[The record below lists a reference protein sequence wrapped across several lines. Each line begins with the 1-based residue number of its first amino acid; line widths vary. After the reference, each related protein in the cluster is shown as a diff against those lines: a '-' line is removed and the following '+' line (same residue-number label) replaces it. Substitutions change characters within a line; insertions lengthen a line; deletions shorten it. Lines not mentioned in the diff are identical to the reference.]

1 MQEKFRKFFIEIQ
14 KDLKLYG
21 FLILLFSLYRLLFI
35 LAMPEFLSEET
46 TFKDIFFALW
56 IGLRLSLKSAGI
68 VVLISFLICSVSRFF
83 LKADLSK
90 LRFYLGAIYT
100 IFLTIL
106 FQARFPYYNEF
117 HSTFNHNIFNAF
129 KEDGNALLI
138 TMIQQY
144 HLILKLSIA
153 DLELDLLNKTASR
166 ANENIVLT
174 SKEFTLLEFLIK
186 NKDRVLSETTINSAL
201 SSFEDSNI
209 SNIVNVYIYR
219 LRNKI
224 DKKFDKKL
232 IKTIR
237 GIGFKISDK

>member
-1 MQEKFRKFFIEIQ
+1 MKILIIEDDEKIVNF
-14 KDLKLYG
+14 LKKGLEEECYVVDSAKNGDEGLYLASVNEYD
-21 FLILLFSLYRLLFI
+21 LILLDIQLPVKDGIEVCKSLRDSNNQTPIIMLTAKDSIEDKIKGLDIVANDYLAKPFSFAELLASIRVQLRSNNSI
-35 LAMPEFLSEET
+35 L
-46 TFKDIFFALW
+46 
-56 IGLRLSLKSAGI
+56 
-68 VVLISFLICSVSRFF
+68 
-83 LKADLSK
+83 
-90 LRFYLGAIYT
+90 
-100 IFLTIL
+100 
-106 FQARFPYYNEF
+106 
-117 HSTFNHNIFNAF
+117 
-129 KEDGNALLI
+129 
-138 TMIQQY
+138 
-144 HLILKLSIA
+144 LKLSIA

>member
-1 MQEKFRKFFIEIQ
+1 MKILIIEDDEKIVSF
-14 KDLKLYG
+14 LKKGLVEECYVVDSATNGDEGLYLANVNEYD
-21 FLILLFSLYRLLFI
+21 LILLDIQLPVKNGIEVCKSLRDSNNQTPIIMLTAKDSIEDKIKGLDIGANDYLAKPFSFAELLARI
-35 LAMPEFLSEET
+35 RVQ
-46 TFKDIFFALW
+46 
-56 IGLRLSLKSAGI
+56 LRSNNS
-68 VVLISFLICSVSRFF
+68 VL
-83 LKADLSK
+83 
-90 LRFYLGAIYT
+90 
-100 IFLTIL
+100 
-106 FQARFPYYNEF
+106 
-117 HSTFNHNIFNAF
+117 
-129 KEDGNALLI
+129 
-138 TMIQQY
+138 
-144 HLILKLSIA
+144 LKLSIA
-153 DLELDLLNKTASR
+153 DLELDLLNKTATR

-186 NKDRVLSETTINSAL
+186 NKDRVLSETMINSAL

>member
-1 MQEKFRKFFIEIQ
+1 MKILIIEDDEKIVSFLKKGLIEECYVV
-14 KDLKLYG
+14 DSATNGDEGLYLASVNEYD
-21 FLILLFSLYRLLFI
+21 LILLDIQLPLKDGIEVCKSIRASNNQTPIIMLTAKDSIEDKIKGLDIGANDYLAKPFSFAELLARI
-35 LAMPEFLSEET
+35 RVQ
-46 TFKDIFFALW
+46 
-56 IGLRLSLKSAGI
+56 LRKTNA
-68 VVLISFLICSVSRFF
+68 VL
-83 LKADLSK
+83 
-90 LRFYLGAIYT
+90 
-100 IFLTIL
+100 
-106 FQARFPYYNEF
+106 
-117 HSTFNHNIFNAF
+117 
-129 KEDGNALLI
+129 
-138 TMIQQY
+138 
-144 HLILKLSIA
+144 LKLSIA
-153 DLELDLLNKTASR
+153 DLELDLLNKTATR

-186 NKDRVLSETTINSAL
+186 NKDRVLSETIINSAL